1 MRTLWMLGAGA
12 TLVTFFSTQAVVNA
26 AMSKG
31 ERERLQDA
39 AEVLQELHATP
50 DNDVPQEL
58 WERAECV
65 VVIPN
70 TKKAAFIVGGE
81 YGKGVMSCRNAT
93 AASGW
98 TAPAFMMLAKGSFG
112 FQIGGQSTD
121 LVLLIMN
128 DNGVKHLLEDK
139 VALGAE
145 ASLAA
150 GPVGRNARAMTDA
163 QLKAEILSYS
173 RAQGLFAGIDLTG
186 GVLKPDTDANE
197 DTYGA
202 GIHTKNIVIDHT
214 VTTPVEAD
222 AFMRALNRRPAT
234 ANN

>member
-1 MRTLWMLGAGA
+1 MRKLIIAGVTLLASSVA
-12 TLVTFFSTQAVVNA
+12 LNA

-31 ERERLQDA
+31 EAKRLQDA

-50 DNDVPQEL
+50 DKDVPQEL

-65 VVIPN
+65 AVIPGV
-70 TKKAAFIVGGE
+70 KKAAFIVGGE
-81 YGKGVMSCRNAT
+81 YGKGVLSCRNS
-93 AASGW
+93 ASPTGW
-98 TAPAFMMLAKGSFG
+98 TAPAFMMLAKGSVG
-112 FQIGGQSTD
+112 FQIGGQSAD
-121 LVLLIMN
+121 LVLLVMN
-128 DNGVKHLLEDK
+128 QNGVRHLLEDK

-150 GPVGRNARAMTDA
+150 GPLGRDARAMTDA

-186 GVLKPDTDANE
+186 GVLKPDPDANE
-197 DTYGA
+197 NTYGKD
-202 GIHTKNIVIDHT
+202 IRTRNIVIDRT
-214 VTTPVEAD
+214 VTAPIEAD
-222 AFMRALNRRPAT
+222 SFMRALQRQPVT